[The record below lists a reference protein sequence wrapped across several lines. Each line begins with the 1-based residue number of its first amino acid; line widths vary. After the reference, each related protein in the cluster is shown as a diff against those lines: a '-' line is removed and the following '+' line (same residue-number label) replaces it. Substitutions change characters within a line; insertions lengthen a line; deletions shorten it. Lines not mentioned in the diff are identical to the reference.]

1 MIRTQKYETLQYLTA
16 DGITVPHGFTTRLG
30 GVSTGTQSSLNLAVG
45 RGDSLENV
53 EENLRRLG
61 RAVGF
66 DPEKLVMTLQIHSDI
81 VRVVTEKDHIGLC
94 HRDYPKCD
102 ALVTNTPGVALLVF
116 TADCTPL
123 LFFDPVTGAVGAAHA
138 GWRGTAQAI
147 GAKVV
152 HAMAENF
159 TSHIFMENCAP
170 VNRLTYHV
178 FSKTYKMVDAIHYP
192 TQFLRDLYEKMYGPT
207 NGYVISNG
215 VNAVFRP
222 QNVEKPAEYAGKFI
236 IVATGRYS
244 KEKNQAVLIRAV
256 NRSKYR
262 DRIQLVLAGS
272 GPKEKALKKLSKS
285 LPVPPRF
292 GFFPHGDMVKLLNYA
307 DLYVH
312 SAAME
317 AEGISCLEAISCG
330 LVPIISDSPRC
341 ATQAYAL
348 TDRSKFRFDSPA
360 DLAVKID
367 WWLDNPEERAA
378 WSRKYAE
385 NAAGQFDQ
393 EKCMDA
399 MERMLL
405 ETAGK
410 A

>member
-1 MIRTQKYETLQYLTA
+1 MN
-16 DGITVPHGFTTRLG
+16 ITIVCDVLG
-30 GVSTGTQSSLNLAVG
+30 
-45 RGDSLENV
+45 
-53 EENLRRLG
+53 EENNGTTLAAMNLIRALGAKGHTVTILCPDAQKQGVPGYAVVPTRDLGIFNGYVKSNGVQLAKPDDAVIRQAIQGADIVHVMLPFVLG
-61 RAVGF
+61 RRAAQLAKAQGIPVSAGF
-66 DPEKLVMTLQIHSDI
+66 
-81 VRVVTEKDHIGLC
+81 
-94 HRDYPKCD
+94 
-102 ALVTNTPGVALLVF
+102 
-116 TADCTPL
+116 
-123 LFFDPVTGAVGAAHA
+123 
-138 GWRGTAQAI
+138 
-147 GAKVV
+147 

-159 TSHIFMENCAP
+159 TSHIFMENCTP
-170 VNRLTYHV
+170 INRLTYHV

-348 TDRSKFRFDSPA
+348 TGRSKFRFDSPA
-360 DLAVKID
+360 DLAAKID